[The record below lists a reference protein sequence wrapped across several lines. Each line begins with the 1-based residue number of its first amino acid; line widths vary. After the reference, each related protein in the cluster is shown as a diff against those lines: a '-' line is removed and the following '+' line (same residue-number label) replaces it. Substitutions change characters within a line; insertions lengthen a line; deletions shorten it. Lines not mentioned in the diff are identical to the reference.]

1 MQRGDWVGCRAGG
14 CSGGVLGLRLLE
26 WQLERSLELKRE
38 CGTESQLGNQWQKG
52 RAKVKLFH
60 RRDLERRDKGSDQN
74 FDKYSC

>member
-1 MQRGDWVGCRAGG
+1 MGCGAGG

-52 RAKVKLFH
+52 QAKVKLFH